1 MTKLDLDSF
10 ERTRLRTISGLRI
23 ELQRLR
29 RMPASV
35 KHLRRLQEMLQ
46 AKTFQKDL
54 EPFLYAR
61 GARVK
66 QLPTRAGSFRGLG
79 LPNKIHY
86 LL

>member
-35 KHLRRLQEMLQ
+35 KHRRRLQEMLQ

-61 GARVK
+61 GARVT
-66 QLPTRAGSFRGLG
+66 QLPTRAGCFGGLG
-79 LPNKIHY
+79 LPKRYYII
-86 LL
+86 